1 MAKHKKESPKTE
13 DQVREEVVAEK
24 NATEVSQ
31 TQESQASGQA
41 VTDNDELR
49 KAYDDVKK
57 QLDETTD
64 GWQRERADFS
74 NYKKRIDRDREMQR
88 GLITGD
94 ICKKFLVIVDDLER
108 AMKNRP
114 TEGDGAAWADGVDL
128 VMRKMMGILEMENI
142 IRIPAES
149 ELFDPNRHE
158 AVSSE
163 PSEDHDSGEIIEV
176 LQQGYMI
183 GDRVLR
189 PALVRVAQ

>member
-13 DQVREEVVAEK
+13 DQVQEEVAAEE
-24 NATEVSQ
+24 AADASQ
-31 TQESQASGQA
+31 VQESQAGEQT
-41 VTDNDELR
+41 VDDNDELR
-49 KAYDDVKK
+49 KAYNDIKK

-74 NYKKRIDRDREMQR
+74 NYKKRIDRDRDMQR

-108 AMKNRP
+108 AMNNRP

-128 VMRKMMGILEMENI
+128 VMRKMLGILEMENI
-142 IRIPAES
+142 TRIPAET

-163 PSEDHDSGEIIEV
+163 PSEDHESGEIIEV

>member
-1 MAKHKKESPKTE
+1 
-13 DQVREEVVAEK
+13 
-24 NATEVSQ
+24 
-31 TQESQASGQA
+31 
-41 VTDNDELR
+41 
-49 KAYDDVKK
+49 
-57 QLDETTD
+57 
-64 GWQRERADFS
+64 
-74 NYKKRIDRDREMQR
+74 
-88 GLITGD
+88 
-94 ICKKFLVIVDDLER
+94 
-108 AMKNRP
+108 
-114 TEGDGAAWADGVDL
+114 
-128 VMRKMMGILEMENI
+128 MMGILEMENI